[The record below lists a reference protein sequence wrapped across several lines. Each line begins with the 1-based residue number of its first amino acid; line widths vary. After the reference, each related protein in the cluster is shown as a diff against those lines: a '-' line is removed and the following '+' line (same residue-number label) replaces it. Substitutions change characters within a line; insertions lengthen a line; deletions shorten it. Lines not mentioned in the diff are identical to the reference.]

1 MSISSDLPAGS
12 QTPTSA
18 AALAWHGAD
27 ALPSPLPAG
36 LGDWLTTR
44 GSLTRRLRGRCGT
57 DFRLE
62 VLREGWLEPPAPEAA
77 MLGID
82 GGEVRE
88 RRIRM
93 HCADHPCLY
102 AHTLAPR
109 DTLQAH
115 PWLARLGDRPLG
127 EVLEGRRDVER
138 SPFEYVT
145 VGPGVALF
153 DEAVADTGVSA
164 AHLWARRSVFSI
176 GSARVLVCE
185 VFLPGIAACEP
196 R

>member
-1 MSISSDLPAGS
+1 MPTRSDLPADS
-12 QTPTSA
+12 RTPTRT
-18 AALAWHGAD
+18 AALAWTGAD
-27 ALPSPLPAG
+27 GLPAPLPAG
-36 LGDWLTTR
+36 LEDWLTTR

-62 VLREGWLEPPAPEAA
+62 VLREGWIESTTPEAA

-93 HCADHPCLY
+93 HCGDHPCLY
-102 AHTLAPR
+102 AHTLSPQV
-109 DTLQAH
+109 TLQAH

-127 EVLEGRRDVER
+127 EMLEGRRDVER

-153 DEAVADTGVSA
+153 DDAVAGTGVSA

-176 GSARVLVCE
+176 GHAQVLVCE
-185 VFLPGIAACEP
+185 VFLPGIAACE
-196 R
+196 RR